1 MLSKYEIADSEICTA
16 LEERYSSPT
25 FSHLGGLQFRNAEVF
40 KALQNSTSYTKV
52 LDLLMK
58 KGSFQFAFEEIDWL
72 DTDGD
77 QSQLLINRAS
87 KTPTWPMGT
96 HFWIRDNTFI
106 ASSLLG
112 LQYEKYP
119 YPIKWQDMG
128 KKMLLSSLTII
139 SSCTQL
145 ERFQSIIDGGDF
157 SNPHNWPH
165 IFLNIENNINA
176 ANTEPWMH
184 KQDAWQILAYH
195 VITALDNGI
204 IKPEE
209 LTSKHTKFLNSICP
223 FLEKVGFPNATNG
236 GSWEEIE
243 AERTSVIAWET
254 ALLNKIIHSK
264 HIVEPA
270 SANSLLARGIERL
283 QLSFDKECP
292 NYPEDSVLYR
302 DADSALIYLLL
313 IDIPT
318 LLNPGNPSNIF
329 DEILDKVT
337 TLRGSFGYKRYLT
350 DSYQGLGY
358 YQNETAQQ
366 LNALYTTPS
375 GDSSGVEDFKKRSA
389 IIPSGHEAEWTH
401 FSWQLSSACAIFFKK
416 TKDEKYAKLQT
427 KFLVEGMA
435 AITGEDEITLK
446 PDENGII
453 SPEAIAAFQIPE
465 CYNSE
470 ENEQGIMHYPSPHT
484 PLYWSIAESLRAF
497 DLNL

>member
-1 MLSKYEIADSEICTA
+1 MLSEHEIADSEIRTA
-16 LEERYSSPT
+16 LVERYSTST
-25 FSHLGGLQFRNAEVF
+25 FSNFRGLQFRNTEVF
-40 KALQNSTSYTKV
+40 EALQHSTSFTKV

-58 KGSFQFAFEEIDWL
+58 KDSFLFAFEEIDWL
-72 DTDGD
+72 DTDGE
-77 QSQLLINRAS
+77 QSKLLINRAS

-106 ASSLLG
+106 ASSLIG

-119 YPIKWQDMG
+119 YPAEWQDMG
-128 KKMLLSSLTII
+128 KKILLSALTVI

-145 ERFQSIIDGGDF
+145 ERFQRIIDGGDF
-157 SNPHNWPH
+157 DNPHHWPH

-176 ANTEPWMH
+176 ANTESWMQ

-195 VITALDNGI
+195 VIIALDNGT

-209 LTSKHTKFLNSICP
+209 LTSKHTKFLHSICP

-243 AERTSVIAWET
+243 ANRTSVIAWET
-254 ALLNKIIHSK
+254 VLLYKIIHSK
-264 HIVEPA
+264 HIVEPTSAVKMLA
-270 SANSLLARGIERL
+270 SGIKKL
-283 QLSFDKECP
+283 QRCFDKESP
-292 NYPEDSVLYR
+292 DYSEESVLYR

-318 LLNPGNPSNIF
+318 LLNPSNPSEIF
-329 DEILDKVT
+329 DKILGKIT
-337 TLRGSFGYKRYLT
+337 TLRGSFGYKRYLG

-358 YQNETAQQ
+358 YQNQTTQQ

-375 GDSSGVEDFKKRSA
+375 GDSSGIEDFKKRSA
-389 IIPSGHEAEWTH
+389 IISGGHEAEWTH
-401 FSWQLSSACAIFFKK
+401 FSWQLSSASAIFFKK
-416 TKDEKYAKLQT
+416 TKDEKYTKLQT

-446 PDENGII
+446 PDTDGII
-453 SPEAIAAFQIPE
+453 RPEAIAAFQIPE

-470 ENEQGIMHYPSPHT
+470 KNGGKVIHYPSPHT
-484 PLYWSIAESLRAF
+484 PLYWSIAEALRAF
-497 DLNL
+497 DLSL